1 VRRHS
6 IAVGV
11 VANGELILR
20 LDPGALPVRYQVF
33 FGGTASEAPASVI
46 LDREQA
52 VIRQMRG
59 GMPTMVTLPI
69 AQFIGVAA
77 RFEPQSD
84 GRVRTTIEL
93 AHEDPGLSLPVA
105 SDFDADAMADDWEEW
120 SEVLGLPLLLPA
132 TGDGSWR
139 NVSADAE
146 PEGEGEEITAA
157 PAPRRAR
164 GFTSQRRTRFAR
176 RRKTGRPA
184 LRVITGREIIARD

>member
-11 VANGELILR
+11 IAGGEPILR
-20 LDPGALPVRYQVF
+20 LDPGALPVRYQVL
-33 FGGTASEAPASVI
+33 FGGTASEAPAAVI

-59 GMPTMVTLPI
+59 GVPTMLTLPI
-69 AQFIGVAA
+69 SNFRGVAA
-77 RFEPQSD
+77 RFEPLPD

-93 AHEDPGLSLPVA
+93 AHEDPALSLPVA

-120 SEVLGLPLLLPA
+120 GEVLGLPLLLPV
-132 TGDGSWR
+132 TGDGGWR
-139 NVSADAE
+139 DVSPE
-146 PEGEGEEITAA
+146 PEPEEEITEA

-164 GFTSQRRTRFAR
+164 AFTGNRRTRFAR

>member
-1 VRRHS
+1 MRRHS

-11 VANGELILR
+11 IADGEPILR

-59 GMPTMVTLPI
+59 GVPTMVTLPI
-69 AQFIGVAA
+69 TQFRGVAA

-93 AHEDPGLSLPVA
+93 AHEDPALSLPVA

-120 SEVLGLPLLLPA
+120 GEVLGLPLLLPVA
-132 TGDGSWR
+132 GDGSWR
-139 NVSADAE
+139 NVSPE
-146 PEGEGEEITAA
+146 PEPEEEIADA

-164 GFTSQRRTRFAR
+164 AFTGNRRTRLAR

>member
-6 IAVGV
+6 IAAGV
-11 VANGELILR
+11 IADGETILR
-20 LDPGALPVRYQVF
+20 LDPGTLPVRYQVL

-46 LDREQA
+46 LDRQQA

-59 GMPTMVTLPI
+59 GVPTMVTVPI
-69 AQFIGVAA
+69 AQFRGVAA

-93 AHEDPGLSLPVA
+93 AHEDPALSLPVA

-120 SEVLGLPLLLPA
+120 GEVLGLPLLLPV

-139 NVSADAE
+139 NVSSNSE
-146 PEGEGEEITAA
+146 PANEDEEFVEA

-164 GFTSQRRTRFAR
+164 SFTSRRRTRFAR

>member
-11 VANGELILR
+11 IADGETILR
-20 LDPGALPVRYQVF
+20 LDPGALPVRYQVL
-33 FGGTASEAPASVI
+33 FGGAASEAPASVI

-52 VIRQMRG
+52 VIRQTRG
-59 GMPTMVTLPI
+59 GVPTMVTLPI
-69 AQFIGVAA
+69 SQFRGVAA

-93 AHEDPGLSLPVA
+93 AHEDPALSLPVA

-120 SEVLGLPLLLPA
+120 GEVLGLPLLLPVA
-132 TGDGSWR
+132 GDGSWR
-139 NVSADAE
+139 DVSANAE
-146 PEGEGEEITAA
+146 AEAEEEELAEA
-157 PAPRRAR
+157 PSPRRVR
-164 GFTSQRRTRFAR
+164 TFTSQRRTRFAR
-176 RRKTGRPA
+176 RRKTGRPQ

>member
-11 VANGELILR
+11 IADGEPILR

-33 FGGTASEAPASVI
+33 FGGTASEAPAAVM

-59 GMPTMVTLPI
+59 GVPTMVTLLI
-69 AQFIGVAA
+69 AQFRGVAA

-93 AHEDPGLSLPVA
+93 AHDDPEMSLPVA
-105 SDFDADAMADDWEEW
+105 SDFDSDAMADDWEEW
-120 SEVLGLPLLLPA
+120 GEVLGLPLLLPV
-132 TGDGSWR
+132 TGDGGWR
-139 NVSADAE
+139 DVSASAE
-146 PEGEGEEITAA
+146 AEREEAELAETLV
-157 PAPRRAR
+157 PRRAR
-164 GFTSQRRTRFAR
+164 SFTSQRRTRFAK